1 MERSSRKSWLWEAK
15 LFFAIVLLLLLP
27 SIRAKA
33 GTAPFA
39 LHMLDVGQGL
49 SVLVEADGHY
59 MLIDGGGRSSSSFV
73 VSYLQQQGVERLDY
87 IVVSHYD
94 EDHIS
99 GIVGALHVFECGTIL
114 APDYQADTNIY
125 ASYLAAAEESGAE
138 VIYPQQGET
147 YALGEAVVT
156 VVGPASY
163 ENALE
168 NDRCV
173 AVRISYGI
181 TGYLICG
188 DAQAQEEEDIISS
201 GQELE
206 SDVYVVNH
214 HGSADSSGFYFLNA
228 VKPVY
233 ALLSCSADNS
243 YGHPA
248 EETMQRL
255 DNEGVSLYRTDR
267 QGTVTA
273 YSDGT
278 GLWFD
283 QEPCD
288 DFSAQEADDQSISEP
303 NRPEAFAQETGDQSI
318 SEPNGPEAFT
328 QGADDRSIF
337 DQNEPESPA
346 QGEQENFNQ
355 NMQDGSGAAGTTYVC
370 NLNTK
375 KFHYAYCDSVNKMKE
390 SNKKFTDE
398 SRDSLIAQGYVP
410 CKNCNP

>member
-1 MERSSRKSWLWEAK
+1 MERTGGRSRLWGAK
-15 LFFAIVLLLLLP
+15 LFLSILFFMLLP
-27 SIRAKA
+27 GIWAKA
-33 GTAPFA
+33 EAAPFA

-49 SVLVEADGHY
+49 SVLVEAEGHY
-59 MLIDGGGRSSSSFV
+59 MLVDGGGRSSSSFV
-73 VSYLQQQGVERLDY
+73 VSYLQQQGVEKLDY

-99 GIVGALHVFECGTIL
+99 GIIGALHVFDCGTIL

-125 ASYLAAAEESGAE
+125 ASYLAAAADSGAE
-138 VIYPQQGET
+138 IIYPQQGES
-147 YALGEAVVT
+147 YMLGGATVT

-163 ENALE
+163 ENTLE

-181 TGYLICG
+181 TSYLICG
-188 DAQAQEEEDIISS
+188 DAQAQEEEDIINS

-214 HGSADSSGFYFLNA
+214 HGSAESSGFYFLND
-228 VKPVY
+228 VRPVY

-248 EETMQRL
+248 AETMQRL

-283 QEPCD
+283 KEPCD
-288 DFSAQEADDQSISEP
+288 DFSAQEADDQSTSAGSEP
-303 NRPEAFAQETGDQSI
+303 G
-318 SEPNGPEAFT
+318 
-328 QGADDRSIF
+328 
-337 DQNEPESPA
+337 DQNE
-346 QGEQENFNQ
+346 QEAS
-355 NMQDGSGAAGTTYVC
+355 GSAGTTYVC

-375 KFHYAYCDSVNKMKE
+375 KFHYPYCDSVNKMKE

-398 SRDSLIAQGYVP
+398 SRESLIAQGYVP
-410 CKNCNP
+410 CRNCNP